1 MTAKTAA
8 ALDQQMDR
16 AADLA
21 ERAIEG
27 TRRATGRALDKVEAE
42 VQEAR
47 DEAAFS
53 LSRAV
58 GKVEALAARTRDQA
72 RDATHRARERLE
84 EAGDQTRAYIRDE
97 PVKSVLIAAAER
109 AGLDVPRA
117 AEILSGDEFRNEV
130 RQKEQLYLAQGIQSV
145 PSVIINNRYLVQG
158 GQPVEMFE
166 RALREVAQEA

>member
-8 ALDQQMDR
+8 TLDSQVDR
-16 AADLA
+16 AAELA
-21 ERAIEG
+21 ERALEG
-27 TRRATGRALDKVEAE
+27 TRRAAGRALDKVESE

-58 GKVEALAARTRDQA
+58 GKVEALAARTREQA

-97 PVKSVLIAAAER
+97 PLKSVLIAAAAGAAM
-109 AGLDVPRA
+109 AGLIGWLAR
-117 AEILSGDEFRNEV
+117 SR
-130 RQKEQLYLAQGIQSV
+130 RQT
-145 PSVIINNRYLVQG
+145 
-158 GQPVEMFE
+158 
-166 RALREVAQEA
+166 